1 MIMADKRKVIVV
13 DRGIDL
19 KPNGRYRVRATNEKS
34 RAVHVGTYD
43 TLEEAIKARDEAESK
58 YKKIKKQRKDERRK
72 PELEKLKKELVG
84 KKFGKLTILDVYKDE
99 DDPKK
104 NVYNYRLLCKCDCG
118 NEIRPLINHVVGP
131 HATTVS
137 CGCNKKEKSVETVNS
152 YLFDGTRVTG
162 LQKKSWGKT
171 GVKGVYFHRNKY
183 RAEISIRK
191 KRKYLGV
198 FNTLE
203 EAAQARKEAEKKYFK
218 PVIEEFNKQAI
229 HKVEIK
235 DDDKDK

>member
-1 MIMADKRKVIVV
+1 MANDRKVIVV
-13 DRGIDL
+13 ARGIDL
-19 KPNGRYRVRATNEKS
+19 KPNGRYRARATNENS
-34 RAVHVGTYD
+34 RGVHVGTFD
-43 TLEEAIKARDEAESK
+43 TLEEAINARDEAESK
-58 YKKIKKQRKDERRK
+58 YKKIRKDRANERRK
-72 PELEKLKKELVG
+72 KEIEKLKKELVG

-118 NEIRPLINHVVGP
+118 NEMRPLINNVVGP
-131 HATTVS
+131 HATTTS
-137 CGCNKKEKSVETVNS
+137 CGCGKKEKSIETMNS

-171 GVKGVYFHRNKY
+171 GVKGVYFFRGKY
-183 RAEISIRK
+183 RAEICLRK

-198 FNTLE
+198 FDTLE
-203 EAAQARKEAEKKYFK
+203 EAAQARKEAEKKYFD

>member
-1 MIMADKRKVIVV
+1 M
-13 DRGIDL
+13 
-19 KPNGRYRVRATNEKS
+19 
-34 RAVHVGTYD
+34 
-43 TLEEAIKARDEAESK
+43 
-58 YKKIKKQRKDERRK
+58 
-72 PELEKLKKELVG
+72 G
-84 KKFGKLTILDVYKDE
+84 KKFGKLTILDVYKDD

-183 RAEISIRK
+183 TAEISLRK

-198 FNTLE
+198 FDTLE
-203 EAAQARKEAEKKYFK
+203 EAAQARKEAEEKYFK

-235 DDDKDK
+235 DDDKNK